1 MLSTII
7 VVFVILLCVFLLW
20 RLNRKTKVNTAQ
32 LETVLNLLQA
42 IDRNLQIITVRT
54 ADYRSN
60 KNFQVRTWTYNRER
74 LEFIPPEIV
83 AKLREGFSV
92 AEECNLRI
100 ASAMKNKDLISLQT
114 LEMEKMRE
122 PLNVARVGLIEWLK
136 VDYENK
142 KHQDSPRRGFFGF

>member
-7 VVFVILLCVFLLW
+7 IALVILLCVFLLW

-32 LETVLNLLQA
+32 LETVLNLLQT
-42 IDRNLQIITVRT
+42 IDRNLQVITVRT

-60 KNFQVRTWTYNRER
+60 KKFNIRTWTYNRDR
-74 LEFIPPEIV
+74 LEFISPDIV
-83 AKLREGFSV
+83 ARLKDGFSL

-100 ASAMKNKDLISLQT
+100 AAAIKNKDLISLQT

-122 PLNVARVGLIEWLK
+122 PLNIARAGLIEWLK
-136 VDYENK
+136 IDYEKK
-142 KHQDSPRRGFFGF
+142 KHQATPPRGLFGF